1 MEDVSETK
9 TWTEKNGHTTTTYE
23 TQAVS
28 QQEHTAVISK
38 EHLSKVNAKP
48 SDSFTSSTWKI

>member
-9 TWTEKNGHTTTTYE
+9 TWTEKNGQMTTTYE

-38 EHLSKVNAKP
+38 KNLSKLNTKP
-48 SDSFTSSTWKI
+48 SDSFTSST